1 MRADALAGVLA
12 GLAVAMP
19 IGAIGTY
26 LVGLAA
32 RARFR
37 VAVAAALGVATTD
50 GCYALLAGTGIAGV
64 ERAVGALGDPLRA
77 VAAALLVGLAVRTVV
92 LAVRQARADTDPSTD
107 SGHLSRRRRAGS
119 GQASPG
125 NASTGSRPQSGLRT
139 YASMVGLTAVNP
151 ATIATFAAV
160 VGGHRLSGSPLWLAT
175 TVFAVG
181 AFAASAAWQLTLVGA
196 GTALGRVLSG
206 RRGRL
211 VVASASAAVMV
222 GLAVLTVSG

>member
-1 MRADALAGVLA
+1 
-12 GLAVAMP
+12 MP

-37 VAVAAALGVATTD
+37 VAVAAALGVATAD

-64 ERAVGALGDPLRA
+64 ERAVGALGGALRA
-77 VAAALLVGLAVRTVV
+77 VAAALLLGLAVRTVE
-92 LAVRQARADTDPSTD
+92 LAVRRARAETGPSTG
-107 SGHLSRRRRAGS
+107 SGRLRRRRPESSA
-119 GQASPG
+119 QESPE
-125 NASTGSRPQSGLRT
+125 SPPTGSRPLSGLRT
-139 YASMVGLTAVNP
+139 YAGMVGLTAVNP

-211 VVASASAAVMV
+211 VLASTSAAVMV
-222 GLAVLTVSG
+222 GLAVLTVLG